1 MPVLPVVPVLPVPA
15 PQASSALRRVPP
27 VPLVAPPGASSVPRR
42 VLRRV
47 LRGAVSLVARPLVV
61 PSASKAR
68 TKGGYDKH
76 QWVTN
81 TEIT

>member
-1 MPVLPVVPVLPVPA
+1 MPVLPVLPVLPVPA

-42 VLRRV
+42 VLR
-47 LRGAVSLVARPLVV
+47 GAVSLVARPLVV

-68 TKGGYDKH
+68 TKGGL
-76 QWVTN
+76 
-81 TEIT
+81 